1 MKTCT
6 LNFMEELPRGGKGHN
21 NAAAPDAGLHEP
33 PTSRTDR
40 RSYARLSCGRAW
52 RKVSGKWRCP
62 YCGYAR
68 EKARP

>member
-1 MKTCT
+1 MKIFTT
-6 LNFMEELPRGGKGHN
+6 AVDPLKRARSKPADPN
-21 NAAAPDAGLHEP
+21 AGLREP

-40 RSYARLSCGRAW
+40 RSYACLSCGRAW
-52 RKVSGKWRCP
+52 RKFSNKWRCP